1 MTNRC
6 RFTIIKYAHDPL
18 RHEPVNVGVALWKV
32 DDPTALVWRFDDS
45 FRRVE
50 RLYPSASTRA
60 VKIAL
65 TAFRDSAALDP
76 DTLNNGYGGSGSI
89 LITEPRATRCED
101 LDVEVEDLFETY
113 IEPAE
118 EDSEEP
124 RVEHRSSR
132 FVKGRMNE
140 FFKRLGVLKR
150 LQNDQEAQRLR
161 IVQCKSGVKHA
172 FDYAYRNGVV
182 HRIDAVSFDYGTSME
197 KIARARSF
205 ANLAED
211 VLNSSDGQNTVI
223 EAVIQAPTEPLEPDV
238 YDQAKK
244 ILGTVTLNQTE
255 VFTDED
261 LRGIALKRVRSCT
274 LHHDVP

>member
-6 RFTIIKYAHDPL
+6 RFTIIKYAHDLL
-18 RHEPVNVGVALWKV
+18 RQEPVNVGVALWKIE
-32 DDPTALVWRFDDS
+32 DPATLVWRFDDS

-60 VKIAL
+60 VKVAL
-65 TAFRDSAALDP
+65 AAFREATALNP
-76 DTLNNGYGGSGSI
+76 DTLVNGYGGSGSV

-101 LDVEVEDLFETY
+101 LDVEVADLFEMY

-118 EDSEEP
+118 TDNDEP
-124 RVEHRSSR
+124 REKHRSSR

-161 IVQCKSGVKHA
+161 LVHCRSGVKHA
-172 FDYAYRNGVV
+172 FDYAYRNGAV
-182 HRIDAVSFDYGTSME
+182 HRIDALSFDHGTSIE
-197 KIARARSF
+197 KISRARSF

-223 EAVIQAPTEPLEPDV
+223 EAVIQAPTEALEPDI
-238 YDQAKK
+238 YAQAKQ
-244 ILGTVTLNQTE
+244 ILDTVPLHQTE

-261 LRGIALKRVRSCT
+261 LENYCAKTSAQ
-274 LHHDVP
+274 LHLTP

>member
-32 DDPTALVWRFDDS
+32 EDPTTLVWRFDDS

-60 VKIAL
+60 VKVAL
-65 TAFRDSAALDP
+65 AAFREVATLNF
-76 DTLNNGYGGSGSI
+76 DTLVNGYGGSGSV

-101 LDVEVEDLFETY
+101 LDVEVADLFETY
-113 IEPAE
+113 VEPAE
-118 EDSEEP
+118 TDSDEP
-124 RVEHRSSR
+124 REKHRSSR

-161 IVQCKSGVKHA
+161 LVHCKSGVKHA

-182 HRIDAVSFDYGTSME
+182 HRIDAISFDYGTSIE

-205 ANLAED
+205 ANLADD
-211 VLNSSDGQNTVI
+211 VLKSSDGQDTVI

-244 ILGTVTLNQTE
+244 ILDTVPLCQNE

-261 LRGIALKRVRSCT
+261 LEKYCT
-274 LHHDVP
+274 QTSAQLHSPP